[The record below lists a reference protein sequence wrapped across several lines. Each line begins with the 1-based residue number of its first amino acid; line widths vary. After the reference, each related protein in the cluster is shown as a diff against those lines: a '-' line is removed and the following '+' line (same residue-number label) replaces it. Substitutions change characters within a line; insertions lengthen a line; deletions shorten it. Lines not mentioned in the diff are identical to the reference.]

1 MTSRHRTRLLPIAA
15 AAALIGLLATSAAP
29 LLAKD
34 GMEAWLT
41 TPVRLDTPPGTTL
54 TVAWRIVTEDEDGGR
69 VPVTGMPVFLRF
81 VPTGGGE
88 PVEVM
93 GDEQPI
99 DSGRWT
105 GTLVV
110 PAGGIARVEVGMHN
124 EVCEN
129 GSCTKSDMLFDLTDD
144 SLVTGMAAGGA
155 ADGAAVAPRASA
167 AYTPVQPATVATSSP
182 AEATTTMPLVWLALG
197 LAFGLAL
204 AVSLIIALGRIVRSP
219 ASRA

>member
-1 MTSRHRTRLLPIAA
+1 MTSRRRTRLLPIAA

-124 EVCEN
+124 EDCEN

-155 ADGAAVAPRASA
+155 AAAVAPRAPA
-167 AYTPVQPATVATSSP
+167 AYTPVQPATVTTSSH
-182 AEATTTMPLVWLALG
+182 AEATITMPLIWLALG
-197 LAFGLAL
+197 LALGLAL
-204 AVSLIIALGRIVRSP
+204 AVGLVIALGRIVRSP